1 MNEHDTNHNPHLAH
15 HFDSMTQQFESNKLG
30 MWLFLATEVLM
41 FGGLF
46 AAYAMYRAN
55 NPDVYMFAHQ
65 ALDTRLGAINT
76 AVLLISS
83 FTMAW
88 AVRAA
93 QLSQRRLIVALLGIT
108 LLGGAGFMMIKTVE
122 YSGKYAHHL
131 WIGPVNAFYYEAG
144 FTHQDTTL
152 TSAEHYIS
160 SHGSASHEVAPPE
173 GASHETPEAE
183 AQAEATEEAVTTDEH
198 GAAQA
203 PASPVPAGVDHSTIQ
218 LASIGPTGV
227 APLVIAEPRQI
238 GQARHPY
245 PQFEQMSSND
255 RRRVHLFF
263 DIYYL
268 MTGLHGLH
276 VLVGMGIIWVLM
288 HKAADSLTRA
298 WTPSYGMLIVAV
310 YALFLGGHLGLR
322 WPLVLGI
329 VLLLIAAVVGFMRH
343 AKANADVV
351 TPGAYSKQFFDP
363 MEIGGL
369 YWHLVDLIWIF
380 LFPLLYLIR

>member
-1 MNEHDTNHNPHLAH
+1 MNQDDAHNPHLAH
-15 HFDSMTQQFESNKLG
+15 HFDSMTQQFESSKLG

-46 AAYAMYRAN
+46 MAYAIYRAN

-76 AVLLISS
+76 AVLLASS

-93 QLSQRRLIVALLGIT
+93 QMSQRRLIMVLLGLT
-108 LLGGAGFMMIKTVE
+108 LLGGAGFMVIKTVE

-144 FTHQDTTL
+144 FINKDTTL
-152 TSAEHYIS
+152 TSAEYYVS
-160 SHGSASHEVAPPE
+160 SHGSPA
-173 GASHETPEAE
+173 HETPDAAHKSTAHETTEA
-183 AQAEATEEAVTTDEH
+183 
-198 GAAQA
+198 AAPSEGEVVLDAHAAAPA
-203 PASPVPAGVDHSTIQ
+203 PASPVAAGVDHSSIQ
-218 LASIGPTGV
+218 LAALGPTGV
-227 APLVIAEPRQI
+227 AHVVIAEPRQV
-238 GQARHPY
+238 GVAQHQY
-245 PQFEQMSSND
+245 PKFEQMSSND

-276 VLVGMGIIWVLM
+276 VLVGMAIIWVLL

-298 WTPSYGMLIVAV
+298 WTPSFALLIAGG
-310 YALFLGGHLGLR
+310 YFLFLGSHLGLR

-343 AKANADVV
+343 AKAAADVV
-351 TPGAYSKQFFDP
+351 RPGAYSRQFFDP
-363 MEIGGL
+363 VEIGGL